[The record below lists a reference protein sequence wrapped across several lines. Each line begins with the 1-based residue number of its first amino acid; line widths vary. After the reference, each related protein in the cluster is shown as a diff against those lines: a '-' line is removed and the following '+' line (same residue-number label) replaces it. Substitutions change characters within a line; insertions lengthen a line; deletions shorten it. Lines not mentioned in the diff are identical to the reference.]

1 MSILTRLLISL
12 RQPETEEFEL
22 LRSTST
28 TAILT
33 SGAIYLLFH
42 FIATLFWPEIFSP
55 SLWVCTIIMLI
66 TIISSILFLRHYL
79 YLAHVIWYGGL
90 MIAILYAYHTYQRPE
105 VLFLMSMFPLLAVMT
120 LGVRGALVVEAITI
134 FVVLNMHLIPLL
146 RTIPPGYDVAL
157 VMLSL
162 GIGGLGWGMSNN
174 LVSAIEAASYHYRVA
189 LQRLEETRQHRAE
202 ISLLLKDQG
211 KANYQ
216 LDRLNK
222 MLEFARSRAEEA
234 RQERDRFALA
244 VSHELRS
251 PLNFIV
257 GFSDLIINSPETYA
271 PLETWPVGLYEDISG
286 IYRSSK
292 HLLGLINDIL
302 DMGKID
308 ANQMTLL
315 RDCVS
320 IDQVIAEVET
330 LLKPSVMQKGL
341 QFNIDVDENLAPV
354 FIDRTRIRQ
363 VLINLVTNAL
373 RFTDQGSISIRAR
386 RQDAKI
392 LRIEVEDTGAG
403 IAREDL
409 EKIFQEFRQV
419 GNVNWRRSEGSG
431 LGLAI
436 ARRFIELHNGRLSV
450 ESELGKGSTFYFT
463 LPEPDNLID
472 EMSSSNIASSLS
484 PKTERTENNIL
495 IYLTPNGMAGRALGE
510 TISDFEITIIKEPER
525 LPPLVN
531 QLYPRGVIIDH
542 ALLTE
547 QAVRDFLEHPPYDFP
562 IISLTSPYITNH
574 EQVIPKNISAYLV
587 KPVTRMELIE
597 ALTSLGEKIHRLL
610 LVDDDPMMQRF
621 LTQALKAEEV
631 EHALHEDYQVIS
643 ALNGTEAFD
652 YLITRQIDAVL
663 LDLELPDMYGLNLLD
678 RMKRNPRTK
687 NIPVII
693 ISANDPPK
701 PAPTIEKGLLKIQLN
716 RPFNRFEA
724 ASILSKIMQDFS
736 PTYPSEIETLYYGGK
751 TENAKMV

>member
-1 MSILTRLLISL
+1 MMSILTRLSKFL
-12 RQPETEEFEL
+12 RQPDTEDFEL
-22 LRSTST
+22 LQSTSR

-33 SGAIYLLFH
+33 SGTIYFVFH

-55 SLWVCTIIMLI
+55 SLWVCTILLLAT
-66 TIISSILFLRHYL
+66 TIGSILSLRHHL

-90 MIAILYAYHTYQRPE
+90 VAAMLYAYQTYQRPE
-105 VLFLMSMFPLLAVMT
+105 ILLLMTLFPLLAVMM
-120 LGVRGALVVEAITI
+120 LGVRGALVVEAFTI
-134 FVVLNMHLIPLL
+134 LLAVNLHLIPGLNPL
-146 RTIPPGYDVAL
+146 PPGYAMAL

-189 LQRLEETRQHRAE
+189 LKRLEETRQHRAE

-222 MLEFARSRAEEA
+222 MLEFARSRADEA

-271 PLETWPVGLYEDISG
+271 PLETWPSGLYEDIAG

-320 IDQVIAEVET
+320 IDQVIAEVES

-341 QFNIDVDENLAPV
+341 QFIVEVEENLDPV
-354 FIDRTRIRQ
+354 YIDRTRIRQ

-373 RFTDQGSISIRAR
+373 RFTDQGSITIRAR
-386 RQDAKI
+386 RQDAKT
-392 LRIEVEDTGAG
+392 LRMEVEDTGAG

-436 ARRFIELHNGRLSV
+436 ARRFIELHNGRLGV
-450 ESELGKGSTFYFT
+450 ESELGKGSLFYFT
-463 LPEPDNLID
+463 LPEPDSLILA
-472 EMSSSNIASSLS
+472 ESASFEFETSSSPNSHLA
-484 PKTERTENNIL
+484 ENNIL
-495 IYLTPNGMAGRALGE
+495 VYLTPNGLAGRALGE
-510 TISDFEITIIKEPER
+510 TISNYEMTIIKEPER
-525 LPPLVN
+525 LPHLVS
-531 QLYPRGVIIDH
+531 QLYPRGVMIDH
-542 ALLTE
+542 TMMSE
-547 QAVRDFLEHPPYDFP
+547 QAVREFLDHPPYDLP
-562 IISLTSPYITNH
+562 VITLTSPHITSH
-574 EQVIPKNISAYLV
+574 EQVIPKNVAAYLV
-587 KPVTRMELIE
+587 KPVTRVDLME
-597 ALTSLGEKIHRLL
+597 ALASLGEKIHRLL

-621 LTQALKAEEV
+621 LTQALKAEEI
-631 EHALHEDYQVIS
+631 EHAIHGDYQVIS

-652 YLITRQIDAVL
+652 YLITRQVDAVL

-701 PAPTIEKGLLKIQLN
+701 PAPVIGKGLLELQLN

-724 ASILSKIMQDFS
+724 ASIVSKIIQDFS
-736 PTYPSEIETLYYGGK
+736 PTYPSEDQ
-751 TENAKMV
+751 AA